1 MLMTP
6 LIQAHLTTRQLGRE
20 ITYYPHTGSTNDD
33 LWELLE
39 DEEAVTGQLLVTDNQ
54 RAGKGRQGRSWE
66 GAAGLAIA
74 ASVLLEPAWPAD
86 RLGLIPLAA
95 GVATAGALTEFG
107 VDCGLK
113 WPNDVLTHAGPAGG
127 RKIAG
132 ILAESR
138 SGRVVVGIGIN
149 VNQQAGDLPHGLAV
163 EATSARLITGQALQR
178 ERLLAALLNRLE
190 PLLEGEPQAVVEH
203 WLPLC
208 IHRDQ
213 PVRFS
218 GADGEIEG
226 IFNGLDEAGRA
237 LLKTPSGMVAV
248 ASGDLEMKIS

>member
-39 DEEAVTGQLLVTDNQ
+39 DGEAVTGQMVVTDHQ
-54 RAGKGRQGRSWE
+54 RAGKGRQGRSWD

-74 ASVLLEPAWPAD
+74 ASVLLEPDWPGE

-95 GVATAGALTEFG
+95 GIATAGALTEFG
-107 VDCGLK
+107 AACGLK
-113 WPNDVLTHAGPAGG
+113 WPNDVLAHAGRADG

-132 ILAESR
+132 ILAER
-138 SGRVVVGIGIN
+138 RRGRVVIGIGIN
-149 VNQQAGDLPHGLAV
+149 VNQQANDLPQGLAV

-178 ERLLAALLNRLE
+178 ERLLAAVLNRLE
-190 PLLEGEPQAVVEH
+190 PLLDGDPQAVVDQ

-208 IHRDQ
+208 VHRDQ
-213 PVRFS
+213 TVRFH

-226 IFNGLDEAGRA
+226 LFDGLDEAGRA
-237 LLKTPSGMVAV
+237 LLKTPDRTVAV
-248 ASGDLEMKIS
+248 ASGDLEMKVS